1 MTDVSSVF
9 VVDDDHSVRRSLAR
23 LLEAA
28 GYRAEG
34 FGSAAD
40 LLEQLPSRDLQGPAC
55 ALVDVRMPEITGFDL
70 VQQLRRRSP
79 DLPVIFITG
88 HGDTAMAERAI
99 RAGVSGFLVK
109 PVDESLLL
117 AEVERALATSRQRLS
132 LDQGR

>member
-1 MTDVSSVF
+1 MTDVASVF

-40 LLEQLPSRDLQGPAC
+40 FLEQLPCCDLSSPAC
-55 ALVDVRMPEITGFDL
+55 ALVDVRMPEISWFDL
-70 VQQLRRRSP
+70 FQQLRRRCP

-88 HGDTAMAERAI
+88 HGDTAMAERAS

-109 PVDESLLL
+109 PVDESLLV
-117 AEVERALATSRQRLS
+117 AAVEEALAASRLRLS